1 MKLTFKDGTWS
12 AEVHLPV
19 GRLGVTITGHGSS
32 ETWAIR
38 HAQSRLWDTIRALTA
53 LERWDLQPVWQACQA
68 VCQAAYDGALAR
80 EKAEHAPNERTISE
94 VPT

>member
-1 MKLTFKDGTWS
+1 MKLTRTDGTWG

-19 GRLGVTITGHGSS
+19 GRLGVTITGYGHT

-38 HAQSRLWDTIRALTA
+38 HAQARLSSAIDALIA

-80 EKAEHAPNERTISE
+80 EKAERAPTERTIS
-94 VPT
+94 